1 MATYTRLTRYSPLN
15 FSLFTGTL
23 PTTLD
28 PSGFEAAAITTIKNK
43 FLRRTDCSSVVLIEG
58 DAFKLYLPLIPDYF
72 STTAIAGDTIRI
84 CDENG
89 TVLDNNA
96 GTIQGTAP
104 SYYIDITVPAI
115 EQDRCF
121 LALWNGSAYT
131 AVSGY
136 IDFVASSYDVDYP
149 FFKWRNSYN
158 FFGHYWEEFLDS
170 VPTFYNQLRLDVNQ
184 KDAQFQD
191 TIEQE
196 KGALDGTIIDLVN
209 DTEKYIV
216 VETYQFDEDT
226 HEGAAVMFKSD
237 QLFINDQQYVKK
249 TGYQAATPGLINLTN
264 GSVELYD
271 LDFAT
276 ASYSMSV

>member
-28 PSGFEAAAITTIKNK
+28 PSGFVAASITGIKNK
-43 FLRRTDCSSVVLIEG
+43 FLRRTDCCSVILIEG
-58 DAFKLYLPLIPDYF
+58 DAFKLYLPLVPEYIAN
-72 STTAIAGDTIRI
+72 TAIAGNTIRI
-84 CDENG
+84 FDENG
-89 TVLDNNA
+89 TSLNSNA

-104 SYYIDITVPAI
+104 NYYISLTVPAI

-121 LALWNGSAYT
+121 LGLWNGSAYT

-158 FFGHYWEEFLDS
+158 FFNHYWEEMIAA
-170 VPTFYNQLRLDVNQ
+170 VPTFYNQLRLDVNR
-184 KDAQFQD
+184 KDDQFED

-196 KGALDGTIIDLVN
+196 KGAMDGTIVDIVN

-216 VETYQFDEDT
+216 LETYQFDVDT
-226 HEGAAVMFKSD
+226 HEGMAILIKSD

-249 TGYQAATPGLINLTN
+249 TGYQSDTPNLINLTN
-264 GSVELYD
+264 GRAELYD

>member
-1 MATYTRLTRYSPLN
+1 MATYTRLTRYSLLN

-23 PTTLD
+23 PTTLT
-28 PSGFEAAAITTIKNK
+28 PSGFAETSVTTIKNK
-43 FLRRTDCSSVVLIEG
+43 FLRRTDCSSIILIAG
-58 DAFKLYLPLIPDYF
+58 DEFQLYLPLVPAYI
-72 STTAIAGDTIRI
+72 STTAISANTIRI

-89 TVLDNNA
+89 TVLNSNA

-104 SYYIDITVPAI
+104 NYYIDITVPSI

-136 IDFVASSYDVDYP
+136 IDFVSTSLNVDYP

-158 FFGHYWEEFLDS
+158 FFNHYWEEFLAS
-170 VPTFYNQLRLDVNQ
+170 VPAFYNQLRLDVNK
-184 KDAQFQD
+184 KDAQYED

-196 KGALDGTIIDLVN
+196 KGALDGTIIDIVN

-216 VETYQFDEDT
+216 LESYQFDEDT
-226 HEGAAVMFKSD
+226 HEGMAILIKSD
-237 QLFINDQQYVKK
+237 QLYINDQQYAKK
-249 TGYQAATPGLINLTN
+249 TGYQANSPGLVNLTN
-264 GSVELYD
+264 GSCELYD

-276 ASYSMSV
+276 ASYEMSV